1 LEQRRRADILI
12 TNLRWAL
19 TVAALALVDD
29 RQGLA
34 TLLPFI
40 AAVAAYNSAVLL
52 VCLKRDVYAR
62 LWMPVACVSRLLDIV
77 VITLALPVYLP
88 QGWYFG
94 IGYVFISFG
103 TGMVLRW
110 RWGLVSAGIAT
121 LAYAARTYYLLH
133 PTVLVA
139 WPKQVALIAV
149 LCLLAALLG
158 ESFSRYQM
166 QEQQCAANLAQLQAL
181 QRLGT
186 AWAMEYGPRM
196 VQVLAESALDYI
208 GAATCTVAIAG
219 GETTPVAIV
228 AERVGER
235 TECRPAKAPAQQPS
249 SGPSETTVVA
259 SGLDVET
266 FIEGGRQA
274 FRLARPVMVRG
285 MKALLQIEAKGLS
298 QPLGDEDKSAMA
310 ILASHMS
317 MVLEQAH
324 TAAVLQHAAQT
335 DAITGILNKRALMSR
350 LAEEV
355 GKGAVSDRPL
365 ALLMIDLD
373 GFKNYNDVHGH
384 LAGDALLER
393 VGAVLRSHTRP
404 QDVAGRFGGDEFV
417 LALPGCDAVAASDV
431 ARRLLSDIE
440 KIQQDDDPAWRRVT
454 ASCGVSVMPQ
464 DGNSIDTLVKAAD
477 TCLLYAKQLGKKR
490 LFVSG
495 LSLDQDLSW
504 RQPLR

>member
-1 LEQRRRADILI
+1 
-12 TNLRWAL
+12 
-19 TVAALALVDD
+19 
-29 RQGLA
+29 
-34 TLLPFI
+34 
-40 AAVAAYNSAVLL
+40 
-52 VCLKRDVYAR
+52 
-62 LWMPVACVSRLLDIV
+62 
-77 VITLALPVYLP
+77 
-88 QGWYFG
+88 
-94 IGYVFISFG
+94 
-103 TGMVLRW
+103 
-110 RWGLVSAGIAT
+110 
-121 LAYAARTYYLLH
+121 
-133 PTVLVA
+133 
-139 WPKQVALIAV
+139 
-149 LCLLAALLG
+149 
-158 ESFSRYQM
+158 
-166 QEQQCAANLAQLQAL
+166 
-181 QRLGT
+181 
-186 AWAMEYGPRM
+186 MEYGPRM

-228 AERVGER
+228 AERVGGR
-235 TECRPAKAPAQQPS
+235 AECRPAKAPAQQPS

-259 SGLDVET
+259 SELDVET
-266 FIEGGRQA
+266 FTEGGRQA

-298 QPLGDEDKSAMA
+298 HPLGDEDKSAMA

-355 GKGAVSDRPL
+355 GKAAVSERPL

-393 VGAVLRSHTRP
+393 LGAVLRSHTRP

-431 ARRLLSDIE
+431 ARRLLSDVE
-440 KIQQDDDPAWRRVT
+440 KMQQDDDPGWRRVT

-464 DGNSIDTLVKAAD
+464 DGNSIDALVKAAD